1 MKISDVLRKL
11 ADLADQQSNPARPDP
26 SIQNPADLEQVPAGP
41 YGEEVDMPSVEDV
54 EDNVF
59 LPPLQQ
65 KQELLKRAVEVN
77 NVYDNEYSEETHPD
91 SALNLNNSNKELDA
105 IKKNAG
111 LTGALFGMSDDEPLD
126 Q

>member
-1 MKISDVLRKL
+1 MKISDVLRQV
-11 ADLADQQSNPARPDP
+11 ADMMDQQSDP
-26 SIQNPADLEQVPAGP
+26 QSQETEIQNKADAHEVPAGP
-41 YGEEVDMPSVEDV
+41 YGSEVETNAPDVEDM

-77 NVYDNEYSEETHPD
+77 NVYDDEMSDQVHPD
-91 SALNLNNSNKELDA
+91 SELNLNNASPEINEL
-105 IKKNAG
+105 KRRAG
-111 LTGALFGMSDDEPLD
+111 IMGMSDDEPLD

>member
-11 ADLADQQSNPARPDP
+11 ANELDAKDSIPDTP
-26 SIQNPADLEQVPAGP
+26 GNTQTDDS
-41 YGEEVDMPSVEDV
+41 
-54 EDNVF
+54 VF

-65 KQELLKRAVEVN
+65 KQELLKRAVEVDN
-77 NVYDNEYSEETHPD
+77 IYDDKLADQTHPD
-91 SALNLNNSNKELDA
+91 SNLNLTIYTDTSKDELSA

-111 LTGALFGMSDDEPLD
+111 IASIMGLSDDDPLD

>member
-11 ADLADQQSNPARPDP
+11 ADELDAQNSIPDAP
-26 SIQNPADLEQVPAGP
+26 GNTQTDDS
-41 YGEEVDMPSVEDV
+41 
-54 EDNVF
+54 VF

-65 KQELLKRAVEVN
+65 KQELLKRAVEVDN
-77 NVYDNEYSEETHPD
+77 IYDNKLSDQTHED
-91 SALNLNNSNKELDA
+91 SDYNIDNNKDELDT

-111 LTGALFGMSDDEPLD
+111 IAAIMGLSDDEPLD

>member
-11 ADLADQQSNPARPDP
+11 ADLADQQGDPARPDP
-26 SIQNPADLEQVPAGP
+26 SIQNPAELEKVSAGSP
-41 YGEEVDMPSVEDV
+41 GNEVEIPSVEDI

-77 NVYDNEYSEETHPD
+77 NVYDDEYSEETHPD
-91 SALNLNNSNKELDA
+91 SALNLSNSNKELDA

-111 LTGALFGMSDDEPLD
+111 LTAAVIGMSDDEPLD
-126 Q
+126 

>member
-1 MKISDVLRKL
+1 MKISDVLRQV
-11 ADLADQQSNPARPDP
+11 ADMMDQNIDTSDDNTE
-26 SIQNPADLEQVPAGP
+26 IQNRADMQEIPSGP
-41 YGEEVDMPSVEDV
+41 YGSEVEEIPSAEDMEDA
-54 EDNVF
+54 VF

-77 NVYDNEYSEETHPD
+77 NVYDNEYSEETHPN

-111 LTGALFGMSDDEPLD
+111 LTAAVIGMSDDEPLD
-126 Q
+126 